1 MMKTSL
7 KLLLCYLVAL
17 ITTIFLAI
25 IDSDPM
31 IGYFS
36 IVKDILLM
44 SLLIWGLGIGLV
56 AFIYGLKILVLKKS
70 I

>member
-1 MMKTSL
+1 MKTSL
-7 KLLLCYLVAL
+7 KLLLSYLVAL

-31 IGYFS
+31 IGYCS